1 MGHDAVGRKRGSVA
15 VAAGGAFYDA
25 VEETA
30 RALYIKALKD
40 VPADIRTAITQAYA
54 REQHDV
60 AKKILSLIVRNV
72 EIADE
77 RRMIVCQDTGTP
89 IFWVGLGTA
98 VHVDG
103 VRIAEALRA
112 GIERATRDHPLRSSV
127 CHPLTRENPQ
137 TNTGYRIPVIHW
149 EFLAGAEHVELL
161 CVPKGSGS
169 ENMSFLR
176 MLTPADGVD
185 GIRRFVLE
193 SVVEAGANPCP
204 PCIVGIGV
212 GGSADACMVLAKRAA
227 VRRIGTHN
235 PDPHLAALEVEL
247 LEKINSLGIG
257 PQGVGGDTTALAVH
271 IEHAYTH
278 ITQNP
283 VGLNM
288 QCWRGLRAEARI
300 HPDGRAE
307 LGNSSLSAPR
317 PF

>member
-1 MGHDAVGRKRGSVA
+1 MHAGRVVSTARD
-15 VAAGGAFYDA
+15 FYAA
-25 VEETA
+25 VEDTA
-30 RALYIKALKD
+30 CALYITALKD
-40 VPADIRTAITQAYA
+40 VPADIRTAITAAYE
-54 REQHDV
+54 RERHDV
-60 AKKILSLIVRNV
+60 ARKILGLIVRNV

-89 IFWVGLGTA
+89 IYWVGLGTGM
-98 VHVDG
+98 HVDG
-103 VRIAEALRA
+103 ARVAAALRA

-127 CHPLTRENPQ
+127 CHPITRQNPQ

-149 EFLAGAEHVELL
+149 EFIPGAEYLELL

-212 GGSADACMVLAKRAA
+212 GGSADECMVLAKRAA

-235 PDPHLAALEVEL
+235 PDPHLAALEEEL
-247 LEKINSLGIG
+247 LAKINSLGIG

-300 HPDGRAE
+300 YPDGRAE
-307 LGNSSLSAPR
+307 IGSSSLSVPQQE
-317 PF
+317 P

>member
-1 MGHDAVGRKRGSVA
+1 MGYDPLTYRGA
-15 VAAGGAFYDA
+15 ALQTAGGFYDA
-25 VEETA
+25 VEDTA

-40 VPADIRTAITQAYA
+40 VPADIRAAITAAYE

-60 AKKILSLIVRNV
+60 ARKILSLIVRNV

-89 IFWVGLGTA
+89 IFWVGVGTGMY
-98 VHVDG
+98 VDG
-103 VRIAEALRA
+103 ARVADALRA
-112 GIERATRDHPLRSSV
+112 GIERATHDHPLRSSV
-127 CHPLTRENPQ
+127 CHPVTRQNPQ

-149 EFLAGAEHVELL
+149 EFIPGAEYLELL

-204 PCIVGIGV
+204 PCIVGVGV
-212 GGSADACMVLAKRAA
+212 GGSADECMVLAKRAA
-227 VRRIGTHN
+227 VRRIGTRN
-235 PDPHLAALEVEL
+235 PDPHLAALEEEL
-247 LEKINSLGIG
+247 LAKVNSLGIG

-300 HPDGRAE
+300 YPDGHADI
-307 LGNSSLSAPR
+307 GTSSLSSPQQTS
-317 PF
+317 